1 MRNTPGNPV
10 RGEDFWDRKDLIE
23 KIWKSLERG
32 SILLI
37 APRRF
42 GKTSLMLKIHD
53 ESKKGWRP
61 IFVDVEGMSAPEEFI
76 VDLLERVAEKQ
87 GKSLLEKVRDFLGK
101 IEEVGVENIRIKLR
115 ESLKTEWKKKGKDLF
130 RKVLE
135 RDIRYIML
143 IDELPLMLRK
153 FPQKKIA
160 GEFLHWLR
168 SIRQEPEI
176 CEKVRW
182 VFGSSIGFHSIIREL
197 GVTSN
202 VINDL
207 QPIPVLELST
217 KEAERMVRE
226 ILKEELNIKR
236 IKKEVM
242 NHIFKKIGYPV
253 PFFLQ
258 ILLCSLITL
267 YKQEGRLTSEIIDKA
282 YTDLLKP
289 WNRSYFE
296 HFRERLE
303 KYYEPQLAEIVKRML
318 SLIAYKGETSKQE
331 LSNFFVGQYQQG
343 AIHLFDLVISDLEN
357 DFYISKDKDVYQF
370 TSNVLRDWWIRYYGW
385 RE

>member
-1 MRNTPGNPV
+1 
-10 RGEDFWDRKDLIE
+10 
-23 KIWKSLERG
+23 
-32 SILLI
+32 
-37 APRRF
+37 
-42 GKTSLMLKIHD
+42 
-53 ESKKGWRP
+53 
-61 IFVDVEGMSAPEEFI
+61 
-76 VDLLERVAEKQ
+76 
-87 GKSLLEKVRDFLGK
+87 
-101 IEEVGVENIRIKLR
+101 
-115 ESLKTEWKKKGKDLF
+115 
-130 RKVLE
+130 
-135 RDIRYIML
+135 
-143 IDELPLMLRK
+143 
-153 FPQKKIA
+153 
-160 GEFLHWLR
+160 
-168 SIRQEPEI
+168 
-176 CEKVRW
+176 
-182 VFGSSIGFHSIIREL
+182 
-197 GVTSN
+197 

-331 LSNFFVGQYQQG
+331 LFNFFVGQYQQG